1 MKEQNIFKELRLKR
15 TEQTVMQREGKKT
28 AVKKPLSQS
37 ALARELGINQATVS
51 EAENLSI
58 EKGQYPAIATL
69 VAYSKYFHVPYST
82 LLGETDTEKL
92 DNIKIN
98 KEYGLTDKALATIK
112 NLSPVARSMLNVFLS
127 NSSLGND
134 SRTGYNNVEH
144 FFYSLADIGYSMVNR
159 LAEVSPDKDH
169 LNKDDDVYRLLR
181 QKMADLF
188 MDYMHTLKMGDLINV
203 LVQIEKQEQWLDE
216 YRDSEE
222 NIRDM
227 EEYMQENH

>member
-1 MKEQNIFKELRLKR
+1 MSDNIFKRLRLEK
-15 TEQTVMQREGKKT
+15 TERTVMRGEGKKI
-28 AVKKPLSQS
+28 AVKKPLTTAQLAKELHISQS
-37 ALARELGINQATVS
+37 TVDN
-51 EAENLSI
+51 AENEKNLSLSTV
-58 EKGQYPAIATL
+58 IA
-69 VAYSKYFHVPYST
+69 YHDYFNIPYST
-82 LLGETDTEKL
+82 FLGETDTEKL
-92 DNIKIN
+92 NNIKIN
-98 KEYGLTDKALATIK
+98 KKYGLTDKALATIK
-112 NLSPVARSMLNVFLS
+112 NLSPIARSMLNVFLS
-127 NSSLGND
+127 NSSLDND

-188 MDYMHTLKMGDLINV
+188 MDYMHTLKMGDLISV
-203 LVQIEKQEQWLDE
+203 LIQIEKQEQWLDE

-227 EEYMQENH
+227 EEYVQENH